1 MFTYVC
7 MLKLGR
13 TEPSRVLLSRTS
25 DLFTD
30 RGWIIG
36 TWELQNTRY
45 SLPVAGK
52 WPCPGS

>member
-1 MFTYVC
+1 MVRCLVKYIDKFMFTYVC

-30 RGWIIG
+30 RG
-36 TWELQNTRY
+36 
-45 SLPVAGK
+45 
-52 WPCPGS
+52 